1 MSIKQ
6 PRRPTTPPRRRPRV
20 AGHGQ
25 RSGATLVEAPTS
37 VTSAEPVEA
46 TTPAEP
52 ATSAEPVE
60 APTSAERTTSAEPV
74 EAPRRRSALLHP
86 PRRTQRWLL
95 PLGGLTILA
104 VAFGATSYAVTQKP
118 ADSASAQA
126 SANDAATTAAA
137 SAAQT
142 ILGYSYRTIDANIAA
157 ARTDMTAPFASTSL
171 TPKLVSELRSLADQ
185 RKLVVK
191 ASVRSAAALECGEDC
206 STSTVRVLLFI
217 DQDRTTAGKPTS
229 AIPVRAVFTMT
240 DQAGRWLVSNMVDF

>member
-37 VTSAEPVEA
+37 AASV
-46 TTPAEP
+46 
-52 ATSAEPVE
+52 TSAEPVE
-60 APTSAERTTSAEPV
+60 APTSAEPATSAEPV

-118 ADSASAQA
+118 ADGASAQA

-137 SAAQT
+137 NAAQT